1 MSTDQ
6 ALRHFSANRDTYLS
20 DLKDLVRIPSV
31 SFPGFDP
38 KHVRQSADATA
49 ALLKKRGFDNVQ
61 LLELPGVHPYV
72 YGEVLKAPGKPTI
85 LLYAHHDV
93 QPAGDESAWK
103 TKPFEPQLG
112 ADGRLYARGA
122 ADDKAG
128 IVVHTAAVEAWLKG
142 AGALPLNV
150 KVVIEGEEEIGSEHL
165 GEFLKKNAKLCQADA
180 IVLTDTANFETGLPS
195 ITTALRGLCTV
206 DVEVKALKQSL
217 HSGMWGGP
225 IPDPV
230 MALCRIL
237 STLVNADGSIAVPG
251 VLDKVKPLTDAEQQ
265 SIRSLPTD
273 DAYFRKQAGMLEGVH
288 LLGGGRHP
296 WETNWR
302 QPSLTVN
309 AIQASNR
316 KDARNIICES
326 AWCRVGIRLVPDM
339 DAKDTQRRLAD
350 AIRKAAPWGVQV
362 DVKADQAVSWWYTD
376 PSGEAF
382 QAAFRALEKGYG
394 KKPVAIGCGGTI
406 GFVEPFVK
414 ELGGVPALLIGV
426 EDPYTNAH
434 SENESLHVGDW
445 DKAVLSAIH
454 LYDELSKVLK
464 PR

>member
-1 MSTDQ
+1 
-6 ALRHFSANRDTYLS
+6 
-20 DLKDLVRIPSV
+20 
-31 SFPGFDP
+31 
-38 KHVRQSADATA
+38 
-49 ALLKKRGFDNVQ
+49 
-61 LLELPGVHPYV
+61 
-72 YGEVLKAPGKPTI
+72 
-85 LLYAHHDV
+85 
-93 QPAGDESAWK
+93 
-103 TKPFEPQLG
+103 
-112 ADGRLYARGA
+112 
-122 ADDKAG
+122 
-128 IVVHTAAVEAWLKG
+128 
-142 AGALPLNV
+142 
-150 KVVIEGEEEIGSEHL
+150 
-165 GEFLKKNAKLCQADA
+165 
-180 IVLTDTANFETGLPS
+180 
-195 ITTALRGLCTV
+195 
-206 DVEVKALKQSL
+206 VKALKQSL

-237 STLVNADGSIAVPG
+237 STLVNADGTIAIPG

-288 LLGGGRHP
+288 LLGAGRHP

-309 AIQASNR
+309 AIQASSK

-339 DAKDTQRRLAD
+339 DAKDVQRRLAE
-350 AIRKAAPWGVQV
+350 AIKKAAPWGVQV
-362 DVKADQAVSWWYTD
+362 DVKGDQSVSWWYTD

-445 DKAVLSAIH
+445 DKAILSAIH
-454 LYDELSKVLK
+454 LYAELAGVLK
-464 PR
+464 AR